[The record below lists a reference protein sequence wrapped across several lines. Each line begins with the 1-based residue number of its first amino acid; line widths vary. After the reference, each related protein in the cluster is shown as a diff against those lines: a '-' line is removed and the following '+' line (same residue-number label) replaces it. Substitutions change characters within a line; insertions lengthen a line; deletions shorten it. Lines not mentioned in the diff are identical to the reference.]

1 MTKTEQ
7 INIDELLDVKVL
19 QDLQEGFAA
28 LTGYSMVF
36 CRPNG
41 DALTKPSMGNKLCR
55 KLHDR
60 DQSRRHCLDSMLEAA
75 RTVSRMD
82 APKPFH
88 CLAGTHIFA
97 SPIEVDNQRVATIVV
112 CGNPCQC
119 MKNEPVEQIAIA
131 TGLSEN
137 EVSELLNREN
147 QHPKEEQIDATLQI
161 LQSLATTLAQLSLRE
176 NQLRHRLNE
185 LTILH
190 DLTSLLA
197 GRSDLDQ
204 ILKITARQ
212 VVQVVHGK
220 GCSIRIYNPETR
232 ELQIK
237 AVANLSD
244 EYLKKGKLKLQ
255 DSPID
260 QEALEG
266 RPVHI
271 ENMLTDPRVI
281 YKKQAEQEGLV
292 SGLAVG
298 MIYRGRGVGVIHI
311 YSSEPHVYDRFEVEC
326 LKAIASQAASA
337 IINAQLY
344 QESLEAE
351 RMQRQ
356 LKLAAEV
363 QRRMMPKRSLKIPK
377 LEVGSIY
384 EPTYL
389 VGGDLYDFIELTEN
403 RLAVVIAD
411 VAGKGI
417 PASLQVASLKSTI
430 RAYADQVDNLESLV
444 MMTDRVFRQDS
455 RIGEFATL
463 MIGIIDPNKGLF
475 TYVNAGHYPAL
486 LVRDSVIRQQQVTG
500 PALTVFDNPEYGS
513 HTLHLHPA
521 DKIILYTDG
530 FLDAV
535 NFDQQNFG
543 LDRLMASIR
552 KHSNLSAQKIAENVL
567 WDVRRFVGLATQAD
581 DMSMV
586 VIKYNP

>member
-1 MTKTEQ
+1 
-7 INIDELLDVKVL
+7 LLDVKVL

-36 CRPNG
+36 CRPDG
-41 DALTKPSMGNKLCR
+41 EAMTRPSMGNKLCR
-55 KLHDR
+55 KLHER
-60 DQSRRHCLDSMLEAA
+60 DQARRHCLDSMLAA
-75 RTVSRMD
+75 AKTVARMD
-82 APKPFH
+82 PPKPFY

-97 SPIEVDNQRVATIVV
+97 SPIEVEDQRVATIVV
-112 CGNPCQC
+112 CSDPCQC
-119 MKNEPVEQIAIA
+119 LKNETVDQIAMA
-131 TGLSEN
+131 SGLPET
-137 EVSELLNREN
+137 EVEKLLHDGKA
-147 QHPKEEQIDATLQI
+147 HPEEEQIDATLQI

-176 NQLRHRLNE
+176 TQLRHRLNE

-190 DLTSLLA
+190 NLTSLLA

-232 ELQIK
+232 ELHIK

-244 EYLKKGKLKLQ
+244 EYLQKGKLKLQ

-260 QEALEG
+260 QSALEG

-281 YKKQAEQEGLV
+281 YKKQAEQEGLA

-298 MIYRGRGVGVIHI
+298 MIYRGQGVGVIHI

-363 QRRMMPKRSLKIPK
+363 QRRMICMTLSSFRKIGWRSSLRT
-377 LEVGSIY
+377 S
-384 EPTYL
+384 
-389 VGGDLYDFIELTEN
+389 
-403 RLAVVIAD
+403 
-411 VAGKGI
+411 
-417 PASLQVASLKSTI
+417 PAK
-430 RAYADQVDNLESLV
+430 AY
-444 MMTDRVFRQDS
+444 RPRFR
-455 RIGEFATL
+455 
-463 MIGIIDPNKGLF
+463 
-475 TYVNAGHYPAL
+475 
-486 LVRDSVIRQQQVTG
+486 
-500 PALTVFDNPEYGS
+500 
-513 HTLHLHPA
+513 
-521 DKIILYTDG
+521 
-530 FLDAV
+530 
-535 NFDQQNFG
+535 
-543 LDRLMASIR
+543 
-552 KHSNLSAQKIAENVL
+552 
-567 WDVRRFVGLATQAD
+567 WRR
-581 DMSMV
+581 
-586 VIKYNP
+586 